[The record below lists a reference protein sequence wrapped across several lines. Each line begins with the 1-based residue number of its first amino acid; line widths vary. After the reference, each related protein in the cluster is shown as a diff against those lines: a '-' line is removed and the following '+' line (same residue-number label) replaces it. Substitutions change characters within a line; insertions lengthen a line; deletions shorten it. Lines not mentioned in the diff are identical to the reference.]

1 MYIHIST
8 TQGANCLVGNDGV
21 IKLSDFGASKHWRAN
36 TVAAATSNLSQKSGD
51 FTGTPSWMAPEVIR
65 DQDKQILWKK
75 ADVWSLGCTILE
87 MTTGKPPWFQFT
99 NQVTVL
105 YHIACSDLLP
115 EFPENPSEE
124 LHSLLSSCLQVT
136 KRLYSN

>member
-1 MYIHIST
+1 M
-8 TQGANCLVGNDGV
+8 GNDGV

-36 TVAAATSNLSQKSGD
+36 TVAAAAASAASSNLSQKSGGD

-65 DQDKQILWKK
+65 DQEKQILWKK

-124 LHSLLSSCLQVT
+124 LHSLLSSCLQVI
-136 KRLYSN
+136 KDFIQIKLNEMK